1 MRPLTNEFSWS
12 FSRDR
17 LFRHCLRAYYYHYYA
32 YWGGWNVAAPPETR
46 QLYLLRQLQSIA
58 SWVGGVVEWT
68 LLEAIRRLRAGHPV
82 DLATLQEWARQRLRA
97 GWRESRRN
105 VASPKPKLFR
115 LFEHYY
121 AKIDPAVVPEEHA
134 PRARD
139 RVRRCLE
146 HAWNSGILTEIA
158 SVPEDAWLRLPAPI
172 PPESPHRPLPDTL
185 VLDQVRIWVGLDL
198 AYRDGDLLR
207 IRDWKTGH
215 AYRGDRAQMDCY
227 ALYALAKWPHTRL
240 HQVRTMLVYLEN
252 EGPWDEVT
260 STPESVN
267 TTREWIAASVQR
279 MRERLA
285 DPERN
290 EARIED
296 FPVTEESARCWQ
308 CNFRAIC
315 PEGWERTRSALPPPE
330 EEETPFDVE

>member
-1 MRPLTNEFSWS
+1 
-12 FSRDR
+12 
-17 LFRHCLRAYYYHYYA
+17 
-32 YWGGWNVAAPPETR
+32 VAAPPETR

-240 HQVRTMLVYLEN
+240 HQVRTMLAG
-252 EGPWDEVT
+252 EG
-260 STPESVN
+260 
-267 TTREWIAASVQR
+267 
-279 MRERLA
+279 ERLLSSLGDDDLVPLA
-285 DPERN
+285 PQDEANQFQNLRVIVHQQDPNHTSPIPTGHE
-290 EARIED
+290 E
-296 FPVTEESARCWQ
+296 PVQGPAPSAPCFKR
-308 CNFRAIC
+308 
-315 PEGWERTRSALPPPE
+315 
-330 EEETPFDVE
+330 